1 MLLKQIILSNFRN
14 FADEKFVFNPFLTI
28 IIGENARGK
37 TNLLESIYLISH
49 GEGFRESRED
59 ELIKFEQKSSE
70 VQAVFASGDENFL
83 FHMMIKRT
91 DVGVNKIFSLNKA
104 RKKYFQYQKETA
116 KTVLF
121 SPEQIE
127 IMLGPPEK
135 RRRYFDNLLSS
146 FDIVYKKRLTNYENA
161 LRKRNKI
168 LGSYHNEKDLYEE
181 LIFWNTYLAEQ
192 ASYLGHKR
200 QRYVDFLNIHKKIDN
215 KEFSIEYRKNEFNQK
230 RLEEN
235 FELEK
240 RYRKTVIGPQKDDF
254 QISQKNES
262 LKNLH
267 HYGSRS
273 EQRLAVIWL
282 KFNEI
287 KYFEEMFE
295 SKPLLL
301 LDDIF
306 SELDVKNKKLV
317 IDLVKKY
324 QTIVTTTEIE
334 LLELA
339 DVPKSII
346 KL

>member
-1 MLLKQIILSNFRN
+1 M
-14 FADEKFVFNPFLTI
+14 
-28 IIGENARGK
+28 
-37 TNLLESIYLISH
+37 
-49 GEGFRESRED
+49 
-59 ELIKFEQKSSE
+59 
-70 VQAVFASGDENFL
+70 
-83 FHMMIKRT
+83 
-91 DVGVNKIFSLNKA
+91 
-104 RKKYFQYQKETA
+104 
-116 KTVLF
+116 
-121 SPEQIE
+121 
-127 IMLGPPEK
+127 
-135 RRRYFDNLLSS
+135 
-146 FDIVYKKRLTNYENA
+146 
-161 LRKRNKI
+161 
-168 LGSYHNEKDLYEE
+168 
-181 LIFWNTYLAEQ
+181 
-192 ASYLGHKR
+192 
-200 QRYVDFLNIHKKIDN
+200 
-215 KEFSIEYRKNEFNQK
+215 
-230 RLEEN
+230 
-235 FELEK
+235 
-240 RYRKTVIGPQKDDF
+240 IGPQKDDF

-324 QTIVTTTEIE
+324 QTIITTTEVE

-346 KL
+346 TL